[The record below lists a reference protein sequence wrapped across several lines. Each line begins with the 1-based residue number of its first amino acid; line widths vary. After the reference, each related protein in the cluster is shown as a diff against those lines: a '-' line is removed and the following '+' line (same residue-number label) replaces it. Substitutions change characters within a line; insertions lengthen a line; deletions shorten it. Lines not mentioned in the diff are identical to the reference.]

1 MCGNLF
7 PVNEAAKSIEDKNHK
22 LRLVSSNSN
31 PTKTNRFWRLLKRQY
46 PSFLVI
52 LLALAGLVVAN
63 VRDFR
68 IGTYILAA
76 ALVLATIF
84 RLTWTRF
91 AVGWLAVRHRALDTA
106 ILLGFTIAL
115 VVLAIVVPA

>member
-1 MCGNLF
+1 MNESARNL
-7 PVNEAAKSIEDKNHK
+7 NENSRK
-22 LRLVSSNSN
+22 LRLVSSNQNS
-31 PTKTNRFWRLLKRQY
+31 TDKNRILRLVKRQY

-52 LLALAGLVVAN
+52 ALALSGLIVAN
-63 VRDFR
+63 VTDFR

-76 ALVLATIF
+76 SLVLATIF

-106 ILLGFTIAL
+106 ILLSFTIAL

>member
-1 MCGNLF
+1 MG
-7 PVNEAAKSIEDKNHK
+7 ESAKEFSNKNSS
-22 LRLVSSNSN
+22 LRLVSSNPN
-31 PTKTNRFWRLLKRQY
+31 PTDKNRTLRLIKRQY
-46 PSFLVI
+46 PSLLVI
-52 LLALAGLVVAN
+52 ALALTGLVVAN
-63 VRDFR
+63 VTDFR
-68 IGTYILAA
+68 TGTYILAA

-115 VVLAIVVPA
+115 VVLAIVVPS